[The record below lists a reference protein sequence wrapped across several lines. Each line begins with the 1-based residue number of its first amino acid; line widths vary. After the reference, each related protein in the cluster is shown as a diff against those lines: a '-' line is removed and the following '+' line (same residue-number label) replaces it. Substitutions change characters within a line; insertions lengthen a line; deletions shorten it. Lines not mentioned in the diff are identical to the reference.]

1 MIPMIICLLVGMV
14 LGKRFKVPVLFPT
27 IALVAVFSIA
37 GGIAR
42 ADEFWPVALM
52 VVAVT
57 GSLQIGYFLE
67 LSIRFLLVGVRASP
81 SHANSPIGS
90 TPTRRPAH

>member
-14 LGKRFKVPVLFPT
+14 LGQRFEVSVLFPT

-57 GSLQIGYFLE
+57 GSLQIGYFLGV
-67 LSIRFLLVGVRASP
+67 SIRFLLVGVRASP

-90 TPTRRPAH
+90 TPTGRPAH